1 MFSFLFEKD
10 IIEILKRYKI
20 DKLGDY
26 SLDKRNIK
34 KFIKESDDEVKG
46 IVRKIIKNTKY
57 VDFKEFMRNLYKS
70 VKDLLKIL
78 KKNKKEK
85 FYVYKT
91 KGFDNKSNKWIY
103 KYK

>member
-57 VDFKEFMRNLYKS
+57 VDFKEF
-70 VKDLLKIL
+70 I
-78 KKNKKEK
+78 
-85 FYVYKT
+85 
-91 KGFDNKSNKWIY
+91 
-103 KYK
+103 